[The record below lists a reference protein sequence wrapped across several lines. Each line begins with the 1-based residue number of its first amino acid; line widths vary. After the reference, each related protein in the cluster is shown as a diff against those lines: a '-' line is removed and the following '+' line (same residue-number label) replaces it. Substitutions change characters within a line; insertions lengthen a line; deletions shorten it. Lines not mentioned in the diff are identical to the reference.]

1 MTKEFDR
8 RRFMQ
13 VTGAGLFAPA
23 ILRVTPVNAAEM
35 RKMAG
40 QLLVM
45 GLPGNDAGD
54 KSAKVLTKHIAN
66 GHASGAVLLRH
77 NVKSR
82 KMTLSLTRSF
92 IGASKQALVSVDQ
105 EGGKVQRLS
114 KKHGFTKIPEAS
126 WVSGNMD
133 PKKAR
138 ALYAAAG
145 REMRKAGF
153 NINLAPSVDVHDPK
167 NPVIG
172 KYGRSFGR
180 DADRITAFASAF
192 VSGMSS
198 AGVACS
204 LKHFPGHGS
213 SRGDSHDGFVDI
225 TKTWT
230 DKELIPFQKLANS
243 APLIM
248 SAHLYHKTHS
258 NGKMPITFSH
268 KALTGLLRNTLKY
281 DGVILTDDLDMG
293 AIRKSF
299 SLKQAVI
306 KALQAGNDLLLM
318 SNSLK
323 YNGDLPVNATKWIA
337 DAVKDGQL
345 SKGSITASYNR
356 VMRLKAKYSA

>member
-1 MTKEFDR
+1 MTNEFDR

-13 VTGAGLFAPA
+13 VTGVGLFAPA
-23 ILRVTPVNAAEM
+23 ILRVTPVNAAEVS
-35 RKMAG
+35 KMAG

-45 GLPGNDAGD
+45 GLPGNDSGD

-66 GHASGAVLLRH
+66 GHAGGAVLLRH

-82 KMTLSLTRSF
+82 KQTLSLTRSF
-92 IGASKQALVSVDQ
+92 IGASKQALISVDQ

-126 WVSGNMD
+126 WVAGNMN
-133 PKKAR
+133 PKKAL
-138 ALYAAAG
+138 ALYTAAG

-180 DADRITAFASAF
+180 DADRITSFASAF
-192 VSGMSS
+192 VTGMSS

-225 TKTWT
+225 TKTWS
-230 DKELIPFQKLANS
+230 DNELIPFQKLASS

-258 NGKMPITFSH
+258 NGKMPITFSQ
-268 KALTGLLRNTLKY
+268 KALTGLLRQKLNY
-281 DGVILTDDLDMG
+281 NGVILTDDLDMG

-323 YNGDLPVNATKWIA
+323 YNGDLPVIATKWITA
-337 DAVKDGQL
+337 AVKDGQL
-345 SKGSITASYNR
+345 SQASITASYNR
-356 VMRLKAKYSA
+356 VMRLKAKFSA